1 MRIGMFGTRGVPAS
15 YGGFETAVEEV
26 GVRLVERG
34 HEVIVY
40 CRGPRSRSTYRG
52 MSLVTLPALR
62 RRSLETLSHT
72 ALSALHAV
80 GFEELDAAVIFNA
93 ANAPLAAVLRA
104 AGVPVAV
111 HVDGLEWK
119 RGKWQGAGRAY
130 YLAAEAISV
139 ALADTVIADADEI
152 ACYYQAKFGL
162 NCRTITYGAPIVTRP
177 AVERLAELGLRAGE
191 FHLVVARFE
200 PENNVDLIVEAYRRS
215 SARLPLV
222 VVGGNPYPTPYTQ
235 RLQAVLAGD
244 DRVMA
249 VGSIYD
255 QELLDALYASALT
268 YSHGH
273 TVGGTNPSLL
283 RAMGAG
289 ATILAHDNRFNREV
303 LGTAGLFFTEAAGL
317 NEQFEVMEANRGAAA
332 ALGSAAQQRAIE
344 RYRWDD
350 VAAAYE
356 RLAEQLMTTGP
367 RPRRTGGGGRS
378 RLSLAAALR
387 RAPTVLSDWSSPHHR
402 ATTGTLRLEEQPK
415 SRQFLGGPIGS
426 L

>member
-1 MRIGMFGTRGVPAS
+1 MRIGMFGTRGVPAR

-34 HEVIVY
+34 HEVVVY

-52 MSLVTLPALR
+52 MSLVTLPALH
-62 RRSLETLSHT
+62 RRSLETISHT
-72 ALSALHAV
+72 AVSALHAV
-80 GFEELDAAVIFNA
+80 GVENLDVAVIFNA

-119 RGKWQGAGRAY
+119 RGKWEGVGRAY
-130 YLAAEAISV
+130 YLAAEAVSV
-139 ALADTVIADADEI
+139 ALADTVIADAHEI
-152 ACYYQAKFGL
+152 ASYYRAKFSL
-162 NCRTITYGAPIVTRP
+162 ECRTIAYGAPILTRP

-200 PENNVDLIVEAYRRS
+200 PENKVDLIAEAYCRS

-235 RLQAVLAGD
+235 RLQATLSGD
-244 DRVMA
+244 DRVKA
-249 VGSIYD
+249 VGPIYD
-255 QELLDALYASALT
+255 QELLDALYASAVT

-289 ATILAHDNRFNREV
+289 ATVLAHDNRFNREV
-303 LGTAGLFFTEAAGL
+303 LGTSGLFFADVAGL
-317 NEQFEVMEANRGAAA
+317 SEQFVVMEANRGAAA
-332 ALGSAAQQRAIE
+332 AFGSAAQCRAAE
-344 RYRWDD
+344 RYRWED
-350 VAAAYE
+350 VATAYE
-356 RLAEQLMTTGP
+356 QLAEQLITSGP
-367 RPRRTGGGGRS
+367 RPRRTKGGGRS
-378 RLSLAAALR
+378 RLSLAAALK
-387 RAPTVLSDWSSPHHR
+387 RAPTQLSDWN
-402 ATTGTLRLEEQPK
+402 GTEQVAV
-415 SRQFLGGPIGS
+415 PIMLHPEQHGART
-426 L
+426 